1 MYVWSIPGWP
11 RITVFKTSICWSLD
25 WCESIKTGPHV
36 RTSRAGIVLSTLR
49 MIPAGSRWTLIG
61 PTLAAKGS
69 RGGSNCPE
77 NPWEQRSGNLILCQG
92 HGKWFFS
99 YLLLLHQRKVNDYN
113 ILYMDVNRGNPM
125 ACQSRSGFRMGD
137 IYNLHRDLVASSSG
151 AELYPG
157 TFLNMPCMEC
167 WGILHVGHQ
176 TYNGKEIYCIL
187 LW

>member
-69 RGGSNCPE
+69 RGGSNCSE

-113 ILYMDVNRGNPM
+113 
-125 ACQSRSGFRMGD
+125 
-137 IYNLHRDLVASSSG
+137 LVCCSN
-151 AELYPG
+151 
-157 TFLNMPCMEC
+157 TFLEGFFRVYLR
-167 WGILHVGHQ
+167 GIWESYL
-176 TYNGKEIYCIL
+176 TMFFATFNSYNCQIQL
-187 LW
+187 LFLLNLTLLLAKFNSYFCQI